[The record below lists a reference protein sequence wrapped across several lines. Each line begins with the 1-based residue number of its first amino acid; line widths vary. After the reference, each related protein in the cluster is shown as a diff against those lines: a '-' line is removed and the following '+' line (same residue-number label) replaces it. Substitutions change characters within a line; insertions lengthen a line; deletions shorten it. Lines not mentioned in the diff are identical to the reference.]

1 MFWCYFLVIN
11 INFMSIFHF
20 SKSVFYPLPE
30 TYEGLQS
37 WSYPW
42 TIELQFL
49 LHFEECK
56 NCKNVKIHVRGK
68 ILLSWWGSHSW
79 KSQLFFQKEILVLC
93 SFPNVENPL
102 ANNITPVNFP
112 DVENPLANNITPRY
126 KPFSRWNFTQNN
138 SRCYHTFCQW
148 KSLTCFPTY
157 WKKVIDIF
165 QTISKAL
172 NQT

>member
-102 ANNITPVNFP
+102 ANNITP
-112 DVENPLANNITPRY
+112 L
-126 KPFSRWNFTQNN
+126 SHWNFTQNN
-138 SRCYHTFCQW
+138 SRCYHTLCQW